1 MLHKFSGNGCI
12 AHIVCIVLIT
22 KDMGEW
28 AFHYCTLS
36 LLRQSSNLM
45 YHWGNVFS
53 WRTHCVIYPLN
64 KLKIIANNYG
74 VPIYILCIIWISNI
88 RKEDTKTFFK
98 RSFVLIGF
106 YSLNMSI
113 LENDDVWFWLKI
125 VLCKYHIFPTT
136 NSMWYNF
143 TQD

>member
-74 VPIYILCIIWISNI
+74 VPIYILCIIWISNV
-88 RKEDTKTFFK
+88 RKEDTNLFQKIFCVDRFLQFEHEHI
-98 RSFVLIGF
+98 REWWCV
-106 YSLNMSI
+106 I
-113 LENDDVWFWLKI
+113 LVEDRFMQISYLPN
-125 VLCKYHIFPTT
+125 
-136 NSMWYNF
+136 N
-143 TQD
+143 